1 MEFNMEPNMK
11 PNMKPNKVKPYKEDV
26 EHSGEIF
33 YPSFLFKEI
42 FVMMLV
48 FILVTVILAIWL
60 PAGLGDPADPTDTTF
75 IPKPEWYF
83 LSLYEL
89 LKFFPGK
96 LEFLATAVIPGGGVL
111 LLFLLPFIDRGEERR
126 PGKRPVAIAVLL
138 LTVAAVVVLTIIGIV
153 GH

>member
-1 MEFNMEPNMK
+1 MK
-11 PNMKPNKVKPYKEDV
+11 SKSPKEEV

-48 FILVTVILAIWL
+48 FILVAVVLAIWF

-96 LEFLATAVIPGGGVL
+96 LEFIATAVIPAGGVL
-111 LLFLLPFIDRGEERR
+111 LLFFLPFIDKGTERR
-126 PGKRPVAIAVLL
+126 PSRRPMAMIILFLAVL
-138 LTVAAVVVLTIIGIV
+138 AIVVLTVIGLV

>member
-1 MEFNMEPNMK
+1 MK
-11 PNMKPNKVKPYKEDV
+11 NKKVYEQI
-26 EHSGEIF
+26 EHTDEIF

-48 FILVTVILAIWL
+48 FILVAIILAIFF
-60 PAGLGDPADPTDTTF
+60 PVELGDPADPTDTLF

-96 LEFLATAVIPGGGVL
+96 LEFVATAVIPAGGIFML
-111 LLFLLPFIDRGEERR
+111 ILLPFIDKGPERR
-126 PGKRPVAIAVLL
+126 PLKRPIAISILILAVLAI
-138 LTVAAVVVLTIIGIV
+138 VGLTIV
-153 GH
+153 GLMGH